1 MSSYDFSKEGFLTD
15 SISVYG
21 IEKDSRYV
29 PAEIPEGKVLI
40 STGISKKFGL
50 NAGDT
55 IELDEKYKRD
65 SSYILEIGGVYD
77 YNSSLAIFMDLD
89 DYNRTFGEK
98 SDYFTGYFSDNE
110 LTDLD
115 PDDVAAV
122 MTASDYTK
130 LSDQLMVSMG
140 SMMDLIRWFGALFFI
155 IVMYILCKQIIDRN
169 FQSIAITKILGFRNK
184 EIGGLYIVSTA
195 VVVVIGLAL
204 AVPFID
210 ILMRVVFEKYLYT
223 MMAGYFPYIMSPMT
237 YVVMIVTGLACFA
250 IVAVLQMRKVSKV
263 SKSEALKNVE

>member
-1 MSSYDFSKEGFLTD
+1 MSSYDFSKEGFITD

-115 PDDVAAV
+115 PDDVSAV

-130 LSDQLMVSMG
+130 L
-140 SMMDLIRWFGALFFI
+140 
-155 IVMYILCKQIIDRN
+155 
-169 FQSIAITKILGFRNK
+169 
-184 EIGGLYIVSTA
+184 
-195 VVVVIGLAL
+195 
-204 AVPFID
+204 
-210 ILMRVVFEKYLYT
+210 
-223 MMAGYFPYIMSPMT
+223 
-237 YVVMIVTGLACFA
+237 
-250 IVAVLQMRKVSKV
+250 
-263 SKSEALKNVE
+263 